1 MVSIRVNGEDKTSLI
16 KDWNMTWDAKREELM
31 LTCFLLSGG
40 SSTNPVSHCQIEPTE
55 VVRDPLVSKM
65 GGAVFTAV
73 DRVVIYGRKY
83 AAVQYRKDEKI
94 YLMRTDRHAFSSR
107 TAIKDGEIFDY
118 FVAVAQA
125 RVKQANAQNRP
136 IAENVLRQLTKLLP
150 HEDTALQ
157 AYCTGRNQ
165 QRGPAGHFIYPF
177 GINQSQLQAVE
188 RAFASQISLIEGPP
202 GTGKTQT
209 ILNIVA
215 NIVLRGNSVAI
226 LSNNNAAVGN
236 VYEKLGKAGLDYVV
250 ARLGNE
256 KNRTDF
262 FNAVPAVPTE
272 APAPAPSMDRI
283 QAALQELKQYLHA
296 HNEVA
301 RLQAE
306 IDELTIEQRYLQQW
320 QRDNEVAPLVSL
332 DKYRLS
338 PRKSSELMAYLAYL
352 AENRIRLKDRIELLL
367 NFRIL
372 RLRPF
377 DDGEKRTSVIYA
389 LQVHFYEKAL
399 QDKQSALAGYQ
410 KALERGN
417 FNTLLADLTNGSM
430 AYLKQHL
437 YQHIPR
443 QEQFDSTSYIKKFD
457 AFVKRFPI
465 IGSGTHSIVNT
476 LASDSIL
483 DYVIIDEASQQD
495 IVPGILALGC
505 ARNLIIVGDRKQL
518 PHIPVKLGIEAPT
531 EFYDCDKH
539 SLLDSCVAVFK
550 DSIPVTLLKEHYRC
564 HPRIIQFC
572 NQQFYDNQL
581 VPMTQ
586 DGGEQSLKL
595 LVTGKG
601 NHTRN
606 NANLR
611 ELDSLL
617 ETLKS
622 DGEIDWDSEN
632 SRGFIAPYNAQVGLS
647 RTHLPADFVKETVHK
662 FQGREC
668 DEIVFSTVLDKK
680 RRSQQ
685 SLSFV
690 DDAHLVNVAVSRA
703 KNRFTL
709 VTGDD
714 VFAANNGHI
723 AALVRHIEYY
733 ADEAQIHRAPVVSAF
748 DLLYKEYDQ
757 SLERLNARLR
767 PDDSK
772 FRSEQIVAQILREA
786 LSQEANRAVMFH
798 TQIALNQLVSAANV
812 ALTAQEREYMKNRA
826 SCDFVLYFKVG
837 KTPLGVIEVDGGY
850 HDKPDQIARDALK
863 NSILR
868 KGNLPL
874 LRLPTVASHIE
885 EKVGAFLAQWASG
898 TSIA

>member
-1 MVSIRVNGEDKTSLI
+1 
-16 KDWNMTWDAKREELM
+16 M
-31 LTCFLLSGG
+31 LTCFFPSRKPD
-40 SSTNPVSHCQIEPTE
+40 THPVRHCRIEPTE
-55 VVRDPLVSKM
+55 VKESPFLSKA
-65 GGAVFTAV
+65 GGTVCTAV
-73 DRVVIYGRKY
+73 HRVVIYGRKF
-83 AAVQYRKDEKI
+83 AAVQYRENRRFYVMPADGHTFNGKTTIKDE
-94 YLMRTDRHAFSSR
+94 
-107 TAIKDGEIFDY
+107 AIFGY

-125 RVKQANAQNRP
+125 RVKQANAQSRP
-136 IAENVLRQLTKLLP
+136 IVENVLRQLTKLLP

-165 QRGPAGHFIYPF
+165 SRASAGNFIYPF

-262 FNAVPAVPTE
+262 FNAVPTVPTE

-283 QAALQELKQYLHA
+283 QAVLQELKQYLGA

-306 IDELTIEQRYLQQW
+306 IDELAIEQRYLQQW
-320 QRDNEVAPLVSL
+320 QRDNELAPLVSL

-372 RLRPF
+372 RTKSF
-377 DDGEKRTSVIYA
+377 DDGEKRMSVIHA
-389 LQVHFYEKAL
+389 LQLHFYEKAL
-399 QDKQSALAGYQ
+399 QDKQSALAGHQ
-410 KALERGN
+410 KVLERVN
-417 FNTLLADLTNGSM
+417 FNTLLTDLTGGSM

-437 YQHIPR
+437 YDHIPR
-443 QEQFDSTSYIKKFD
+443 QEQFDSISYGKEFD

-476 LASDSIL
+476 LASDSVL

-518 PHIPVKLGIEAPT
+518 PHIPAKLGIEAPA
-531 EFYDCDKH
+531 EIYDCDKH

-586 DGGEQSLKL
+586 DGGEQPLKL

-685 SLSFV
+685 SLGFV

-709 VTGDD
+709 VTGED

-772 FRSEQIVAQILREA
+772 FKSEQIVAQILREA

-812 ALTAQEREYMKNRA
+812 ALTAQERKYMQNRA

-850 HDKPDQIARDALK
+850 HDKPEQVARDALK

-885 EKVGAFLAQWASG
+885 EKVAAFLAQWTSG
-898 TSIA
+898 ISIA